1 MSGNAMLSPYS
12 FQSTAQSDD
21 ELDLVRRAAG
31 DPQAF
36 ALLYRQYV
44 ESIYRYCY
52 RRLGSKEASEDA
64 TQIIFEK
71 AIAALPRI
79 DPNSPFRAWL
89 FTIAHNTV
97 IDIARAH
104 RHARTLDD
112 IAEFTIF
119 DPAPTPEDMAI
130 ELDERDRLSALIRQL
145 PDRERRLL
153 DLRIAG
159 LNDREIA
166 DVMGMSHGA
175 VRTAQYRALQKLK
188 GMMASDTDRKLAH
201 VLA

>member
-1 MSGNAMLSPYS
+1 MLDYHSS
-12 FQSTAQSDD
+12 QSTAQSDD

-36 ALLYRQYV
+36 AQLYRRYV
-44 ESIYRYCY
+44 EAIYRYCF

-104 RHARTLDD
+104 RPAQTLED
-112 IAEFTIF
+112 IATFTIF

-145 PDRERRLL
+145 PDRERKLI

-175 VRTAQYRALQKLK
+175 VRTAQYRALHKLRSL
-188 GMMASDTDRKLAH
+188 MQSEHDRKLTH